1 MPADSM
7 PPLRITSIDQA
18 ISIAPHLLGYEPRED
33 LVVLVIGPRLQVTV
47 RVSLDHVRTRRGVA
61 AHLGPVI
68 RRYPEAQLLMMAFSR
83 EPERARKVL
92 AVAQDVLGAD
102 TIRDAIAT
110 DGRRWWSLSCTDSDE
125 CRAGH
130 PVEPDDAVRAE
141 AVVRGLGVLADR
153 QALAAG
159 VAGPTA
165 ETLGAEA
172 VMRLRTRAWAD
183 ATDHDAALEYLT
195 EAVMG
200 VMGTGEPPDPEAAL
214 RIAHLIDDDSL
225 ATTMWVSTCSSV
237 ARPLVQLWTAVLAH
251 APDELATRPL
261 MLCGLAAWLTG
272 DGALE
277 SCCLE
282 RASALD
288 PDATLFRALD
298 VLQRN
303 VLHPEEWL
311 DLNPDPE
318 LLAAGVLVPL
328 RDPDTP
334 PQEAIEQA
342 PEERMPAG
350 RVRRRGGPSRSTQ
363 RIGGRRRRR

>member
-1 MPADSM
+1 M
-7 PPLRITSIDQA
+7 PPLRITSIDEA
-18 ISIAPHLLGYEPRED
+18 ISIAPHLLGYEPNED

-47 RVSLDHVRTRRGVA
+47 RVSLDHVRTRKGVA
-61 AHLGPVI
+61 AHLGPVM
-68 RRYPEAQLLMMAFSR
+68 RRYPEAQLLMMAFSQQ
-83 EPERARKVL
+83 PERARSVL

-102 TIRDAIAT
+102 TIRDAITT

-125 CRAGH
+125 CRDGH

-153 QALAAG
+153 QALAASI
-159 VAGPTA
+159 AGPSA

-172 VMRLRTRAWAD
+172 VMRLRARAWAD
-183 ATDHDAALEYLT
+183 ATDHDQALEYLT

-200 VMGTGEPPDPEAAL
+200 VMGTGEPPDLETAL
-214 RIAHLIDDDSL
+214 RIAHLVDDDSL
-225 ATTMWVSTCSSV
+225 ATTMWVSTCPGV
-237 ARPLVQLWTAVLAH
+237 ARQLVQLWTAVLAH
-251 APDELATRPL
+251 TPDDLATRPL

-282 RASALD
+282 RASTLD

-303 VLHPEEWL
+303 VLHPGEWL

-328 RDPDTP
+328 RDADS
-334 PQEAIEQA
+334 PQEAIEKA

-350 RVRRRGGPSRSTQ
+350 RARRRGGPSRSRQ
-363 RIGGRRRRR
+363 RIGTRRRRR